1 MHFRT
6 KSLMSVWTC
15 PFWCAFC
22 VLLCFAHLV
31 ANNVFEAIQSL
42 PYCQLPDVKAH
53 ERSQTVKIK
62 SHLTE
67 GWGETEEA
75 LTDNLLQWV
84 CSFLRSCSAL
94 LPEKRWGQ
102 AGLWKAV
109 NGKGNTSRIW
119 LYMGRAKRISPLMG
133 KESLLCLQGEVLV
146 NRGLSDQSKHSWEL
160 RIDQLDEGS
169 KGKGREPSRTMMS
182 LQLSSGYRNSL

>member
-42 PYCQLPDVKAH
+42 PYCRLPDVKAQ

-62 SHLTE
+62 KPPYWGVRGNWRGSYWQPASVSLLFPEKLFCSLTWEEMGSSRALE
-67 GWGETEEA
+67 GCEWKRKHFTHMIIHGQSQENQSSNGEGE
-75 LTDNLLQWV
+75 
-84 CSFLRSCSAL
+84 SAL
-94 LPEKRWGQ
+94 S
-102 AGLWKAV
+102 AGRSL
-109 NGKGNTSRIW
+109 GEQRTFRPRQTHP
-119 LYMGRAKRISPLMG
+119 RAKDRPARRR
-133 KESLLCLQGEVLV
+133 Q
-146 NRGLSDQSKHSWEL
+146 
-160 RIDQLDEGS
+160 
-169 KGKGREPSRTMMS
+169 
-182 LQLSSGYRNSL
+182 